1 MHTPVPSSCHGV
13 RRMHFLMIEGRHD
26 RHIGQCTRITF
37 IALTS
42 TLTCEEDCRMLF
54 SPGSDEIYKE
64 SLALHQDKKGKLGI
78 RSKVPLKTKHDL
90 SLAYTP
96 GVAEVCRQIA
106 DNKNLVYRY
115 TLKSN
120 TIAIVTDGSAVLG
133 LGNIGGYAAIP
144 VMEGKAILFKEFAG
158 IDAFPICFESSRTD
172 FINYIRNIAPV
183 FGGINLED
191 IAAPRCFEVE
201 DALQDIGIPV
211 MHDDQHG
218 TAVVV
223 LAALINACRV
233 TGKKFEEVNIVICGA
248 GAAGYAITRLLKCIG
263 YNPDVCTTVNEII
276 VCDTRG
282 TIFRGREGLYQNK
295 YKFILAEETNRRA
308 LAGSLADAMAGA
320 DVFIG
325 VSAPGVVT
333 EEMIRSMDPDPI
345 VFAMANPVP
354 EIWPDQAKLAGAGIV
369 GTGRSDFPNQ
379 INNVLAF
386 PGIFRGALDAHA
398 TRITDEMKIAAAHA
412 IADYLPRPQRE
423 RILPNILDKDV
434 TKAVAKAVAD
444 AAEKCGCSRH
454 V

>member
-1 MHTPVPSSCHGV
+1 
-13 RRMHFLMIEGRHD
+13 
-26 RHIGQCTRITF
+26 
-37 IALTS
+37 
-42 TLTCEEDCRMLF
+42 MLF

-64 SLALHQDKKGKLGI
+64 ALVLHEKNKGKLEV

-96 GVAEVCRQIA
+96 GVAEVCREIA
-106 DNKNLVYRY
+106 KDKNLAYKY
-115 TLKSN
+115 TMKAN

-158 IDAFPICFESSRTD
+158 IDAFPLCFE
-172 FINYIRNIAPV
+172 NYQTSFSDQIRNISPV

-223 LAALINACRV
+223 LAALINACKV
-233 TGKKFEEVNIVICGA
+233 TGKKFENLNIVICGA

-263 YNPDVCTTVNEII
+263 YNPDVCSIVNEII
-276 VCDTRG
+276 VCDTKG

-295 YKFILAEETNRRA
+295 YKFIIGEETNRPA

-325 VSAPGVVT
+325 VSAPGVVN
-333 EEMIRSMDPDPI
+333 EEMIRSMNTDPI

-354 EIWPDQAKLAGAGIV
+354 EIWPDAAKRAGAAVV

-379 INNVLAF
+379 INNVLVF
-386 PGIFRGALDAHA
+386 PGIFRGALDARA
-398 TRITDEMKIAAAHA
+398 TKITDEMKVAAAHA
-412 IADYLPRPQRE
+412 IADYVPRPQRDH
-423 RILPNILDKDV
+423 ILPNILDKGV

-444 AAEKCGCSRH
+444 AAVKCGCSRH

>member
-1 MHTPVPSSCHGV
+1 M
-13 RRMHFLMIEGRHD
+13 M
-26 RHIGQCTRITF
+26 
-37 IALTS
+37 
-42 TLTCEEDCRMLF
+42 F

-64 SLALHQDKKGKLGI
+64 SLALHEKHRGKLEI
-78 RSKVPLKTKHDL
+78 HAKVPLKNTHDL

-96 GVAEVCRQIA
+96 GVAEVCREIA
-106 DNKNLVYRY
+106 KDKNLAYKY
-115 TLKSN
+115 TLKAN

-158 IDAFPICFESSRTD
+158 IDAFPICFENYDTD
-172 FINYIRNIAPV
+172 FTDQVKNIAPV

-191 IAAPRCFEVE
+191 IAAPKCFEVE

-223 LAALINACRV
+223 LAALLNACKV
-233 TGKKFEEVNIVICGA
+233 TGKKYEDLKIVICGA

-263 YNPDVCTTVNEII
+263 YDPNVCATVHEII
-276 VCDTRG
+276 VCDTKG
-282 TIFRGREGLYQNK
+282 TIFRGREGLYKNK
-295 YKFILAEETNRRA
+295 YKFIIAEETNRKA
-308 LAGSLADAMAGA
+308 LSGTLADALKGA

-325 VSAPGVVT
+325 VSGPEIVT
-333 EEMIRSMDPDPI
+333 EEMILSMNKDPI
-345 VFAMANPVP
+345 VFALANPVP
-354 EIWPDQAKLAGAGIV
+354 EIWPDAAKNGGAAVV

-386 PGIFRGALDAHA
+386 PGIFRGALDARA

-412 IADYLPRPQRE
+412 IAGYIKKPKNDQ
-423 RILPNILDKDV
+423 ILPNILDKEC
-434 TKAVAKAVAD
+434 D
-444 AAEKCGCSRH
+444 ACGSGSGGKGCRELWLQQKNYNF

>member
-1 MHTPVPSSCHGV
+1 
-13 RRMHFLMIEGRHD
+13 
-26 RHIGQCTRITF
+26 
-37 IALTS
+37 
-42 TLTCEEDCRMLF
+42 MLF
-54 SPGSDEIYKE
+54 TPGSDEIYKE
-64 SLALHQDKKGKLGI
+64 ALALHAAHKGKLEI

-96 GVAEVCRQIA
+96 GVAEVCREITK
-106 DNKNLVYRY
+106 DRNLAYKY

-158 IDAFPICFESSRTD
+158 VDAFPICFENYETD
-172 FINYIRNIAPV
+172 FIDQVKNIAPV

-191 IAAPRCFEVE
+191 IAAPKCFEVE

-223 LAALINACRV
+223 LAALLNACRV
-233 TGKKFEEVNIVICGA
+233 TGKKFEDLNIVICGA
-248 GAAGYAITRLLKCIG
+248 GAAGFAITRLLKCIG
-263 YNPDVCTTVNEII
+263 YNPNVCTKVNEII
-276 VCDTRG
+276 VCDTQG
-282 TIFRGREGLYQNK
+282 TIFRGREGLYKNK
-295 YKFILAEETNRRA
+295 YKFIIAEETNRPA
-308 LAGSLADAMAGA
+308 LSGKLEDAMIGA

-333 EEMIRSMDPDPI
+333 EEMVRSMSKDAI

-354 EIWPDQAKLAGAGIV
+354 EIWPDAAKHAGAAIV

-386 PGIFRGALDAHA
+386 PGIFRGALDARA

-412 IADYLPRPQRE
+412 IAGCVLKPQRD
-423 RILPNILDKDV
+423 RIMPNILDKDV

-444 AAEKCGCSRH
+444 AAVQCGCSRH
-454 V
+454 L

>member
-1 MHTPVPSSCHGV
+1 
-13 RRMHFLMIEGRHD
+13 
-26 RHIGQCTRITF
+26 
-37 IALTS
+37 
-42 TLTCEEDCRMLF
+42 MLF
-54 SPGSDEIYKE
+54 TPGSDEIYQE
-64 SLALHQDKKGKLGI
+64 ALTLHEHNKGKLEI
-78 RSKVPLKTKHDL
+78 RSKVPLKTRHDL

-96 GVAEVCRQIA
+96 GVAEVCREIA
-106 DNKNLVYRY
+106 KDKNLAYRY
-115 TLKSN
+115 TMKAN

-133 LGNIGGYAAIP
+133 LGNIGADAAIP

-158 IDAFPICFESSRTD
+158 IDAFPLCFENSHAD
-172 FINYIRNIAPV
+172 FSDQIRNIAPV

-233 TGKKFEEVNIVICGA
+233 TGKKYEDLTIVICGA

-263 YNPDVCTTVNEII
+263 YNPDVCSTVHELI
-276 VCDTRG
+276 VCDTKG

-295 YKFILAEETNRRA
+295 YKFILAEETNHRA

-333 EEMIRSMDPDPI
+333 EEMVRSMNKDPI

-354 EIWPDQAKLAGAGIV
+354 EIWPDAAKRAGAIIV

-386 PGIFRGALDAHA
+386 PGIFRGALDARA

-412 IADYLPRPQRE
+412 IAEYVPRPQRDH
-423 RILPNILDKDV
+423 ILPSILDKDV

-444 AAEKCGCSRH
+444 AAGKCGCSRH

>member
-1 MHTPVPSSCHGV
+1 
-13 RRMHFLMIEGRHD
+13 
-26 RHIGQCTRITF
+26 
-37 IALTS
+37 
-42 TLTCEEDCRMLF
+42 MLF
-54 SPGSDEIYKE
+54 SPGSDEIYQE
-64 SLALHQDKKGKLGI
+64 ALALHEKHKGKLEI
-78 RSKVPLKTKHDL
+78 RSKVPLKTRHDL

-96 GVAEVCRQIA
+96 GVAEVCREIA
-106 DNKNLVYRY
+106 KDKTLAYRY
-115 TLKSN
+115 TIKAN
-120 TIAIVTDGSAVLG
+120 TIAIITDGSAVLG
-133 LGNIGGYAAIP
+133 LGNIGGDAAIP

-158 IDAFPICFESSRTD
+158 IDAFPLCFENCKAD
-172 FINYIRNIAPV
+172 FSDQIRNIAPV

-233 TGKKFEEVNIVICGA
+233 TGKKYEDLNIVICGA

-263 YNPDVCTTVNEII
+263 YNPDVCTIVHKLI
-276 VCDTRG
+276 VCDTKG

-295 YKFILAEETNRRA
+295 YKFIIAEETNHRA

-333 EEMIRSMDPDPI
+333 EEMVRSMNKDPVI
-345 VFAMANPVP
+345 FAMANPVP
-354 EIWPDQAKLAGAGIV
+354 EIWPDAAKRAGAVIV

-386 PGIFRGALDAHA
+386 PGIFRGALDARA

-412 IADYLPRPQRE
+412 IAEYVPRPQRD
-423 RILPNILDKDV
+423 RILPNILDKEV

-444 AAEKCGCSRH
+444 AAGKCGCSRH

>member
-1 MHTPVPSSCHGV
+1 
-13 RRMHFLMIEGRHD
+13 
-26 RHIGQCTRITF
+26 
-37 IALTS
+37 
-42 TLTCEEDCRMLF
+42 MLF

-64 SLALHQDKKGKLGI
+64 ALALHKEKQGKLGI

-96 GVAEVCRQIA
+96 GVAEVCREIA
-106 DNKNLVYRY
+106 KDKDLAYKY
-115 TLKSN
+115 TMKAN

-133 LGNIGGYAAIP
+133 LGNIGGHAAIP

-158 IDAFPICFESSRTD
+158 IDAFPICFENYQTD
-172 FINYIRNIAPV
+172 FTDQIRNIAPV

-191 IAAPRCFEVE
+191 IAAPKCFEVE

-218 TAVVV
+218 TAVVI
-223 LAALINACRV
+223 LAALINACKV
-233 TGKKFEEVNIVICGA
+233 TGKKFEDLNIIICGA

-276 VCDTRG
+276 VCDTKG

-295 YKFILAEETNRRA
+295 YKFILANETNHPA
-308 LAGSLADAMAGA
+308 LAGSLSDAMHGA

-325 VSAPGVVT
+325 VSAPAVVN
-333 EEMIRSMDPDPI
+333 EDMVRSMNTDPI

-354 EIWPDQAKLAGAGIV
+354 EIWPDAAKRAGAAIV

-386 PGIFRGALDAHA
+386 PGIFRGALDARA

-412 IADYLPRPQRE
+412 IADYLPRPQRDH
-423 RILPNILDKDV
+423 ILPNILDKEV

>member
-1 MHTPVPSSCHGV
+1 
-13 RRMHFLMIEGRHD
+13 
-26 RHIGQCTRITF
+26 
-37 IALTS
+37 
-42 TLTCEEDCRMLF
+42 MLF
-54 SPGSDEIYKE
+54 SPGSDEIYAE
-64 SLALHQDKKGKLGI
+64 ALALHEKHRGKLEI
-78 RSKVPLKTKHDL
+78 HAKVPLENIHDL

-96 GVAEVCRQIA
+96 GVAEVCREIA
-106 DNKNLVYRY
+106 RDKNLAYRY
-115 TLKSN
+115 TLKAN

-158 IDAFPICFESSRTD
+158 IDAFPICFERFGSDFTD
-172 FINYIRNIAPV
+172 QVKNIAPV

-191 IAAPRCFEVE
+191 IAAPKCFEVE

-223 LAALINACRV
+223 LAALLNACRV
-233 TGKKFEEVNIVICGA
+233 TEKTYENLKIVICGA

-263 YNPDVCTTVNEII
+263 YDPGVCSTVHEII

-282 TIFRGREGLYQNK
+282 IIFRGREGLYKNK
-295 YKFILAEETNRRA
+295 YKFIIAEETNRKG
-308 LAGSLADAMAGA
+308 LAGTLADALRGA

-325 VSAPGVVT
+325 VSGPQIVT
-333 EEMIRSMDPDPI
+333 EEMVRSMNRDPI
-345 VFAMANPVP
+345 VFALANPVP
-354 EIWPDQAKLAGAGIV
+354 EIWPEAAKHAGAAVV

-398 TRITDEMKIAAAHA
+398 SRITDEMKIAAAHA
-412 IADYLPRPQRE
+412 IADYIKTPRYD
-423 RILPNILDKDV
+423 RILPHILDKEV
-434 TKAVAKAVAD
+434 TRTVAAAVAKA
-444 AAEKCGCSRH
+444 AENCGCSRKI
-454 V
+454 

>member
-1 MHTPVPSSCHGV
+1 MV
-13 RRMHFLMIEGRHD
+13 
-26 RHIGQCTRITF
+26 
-37 IALTS
+37 
-42 TLTCEEDCRMLF
+42 F
-54 SPGSDEIYKE
+54 SPESNEIYEE
-64 SLALHQDKKGKLGI
+64 SLALHQENQGKLGI

-106 DNKNLVYRY
+106 RDKNLAYRY
-115 TLKSN
+115 TLKAN

-144 VMEGKAILFKEFAG
+144 VMEGKAILFREFAG
-158 IDAFPICFESSRTD
+158 IDAFPICFENSGTD
-172 FINYIRNIAPV
+172 LTNHIRNIAPV

-191 IAAPRCFEVE
+191 IAAPRCFEIE
-201 DALQDIGIPV
+201 DSLQDIGIPV

-325 VSAPGVVT
+325 VSAPGVVN
-333 EEMIRSMDPDPI
+333 EDMIRSMNPDPV
-345 VFAMANPVP
+345 VFALANPVP
-354 EIWPDQAKLAGAGIV
+354 EIWPDNAKRAGAGIV

-386 PGIFRGALDAHA
+386 PGIFRGALDARA

-423 RILPNILDKDV
+423 HILPNILDKEV

-444 AAEKCGCSRH
+444 AAAKCGCSRH
-454 V
+454 I

>member
-1 MHTPVPSSCHGV
+1 M
-13 RRMHFLMIEGRHD
+13 M
-26 RHIGQCTRITF
+26 
-37 IALTS
+37 
-42 TLTCEEDCRMLF
+42 F

-64 SLALHQDKKGKLGI
+64 ALALHEKNKGKLEI

-96 GVAEVCRQIA
+96 GVAEVCREIA
-106 DNKNLVYRY
+106 NDKDLAYRY
-115 TLKSN
+115 TMKAN

-133 LGNIGGYAAIP
+133 LGNIGGDAAIP

-158 IDAFPICFESSRTD
+158 IDAFPLCFENYQTD
-172 FINYIRNIAPV
+172 FSDQIRNIAPV

-223 LAALINACRV
+223 LAALINACKV
-233 TGKKFEEVNIVICGA
+233 TGKKYEELNIVICGA

-263 YNPDVCTTVNEII
+263 YNPDVCTTVHEII
-276 VCDTRG
+276 VCDTKG

-295 YKFILAEETNRRA
+295 YKFIIAEETNSPA
-308 LAGSLADAMAGA
+308 LAGSLADAMDGA

-325 VSAPGVVT
+325 VSAPGVVN
-333 EEMIRSMDPDPI
+333 EEMIRSMNKDPI

-354 EIWPDQAKLAGAGIV
+354 EIWPDAAKRAGALIV

-386 PGIFRGALDAHA
+386 PGIFRGALDARA
-398 TRITDEMKIAAAHA
+398 TKITDEMKIAAAHA
-412 IADYLPRPQRE
+412 IAEYVPRPQRDH
-423 RILPNILDKDV
+423 ILPNILDKEV
-434 TKAVAKAVAD
+434 TKAVAKAVAE